1 MMKIFRFGTEMF
13 AVCTLLGMLVL
24 VPVNAT
30 DDNSAVCYCSCI
42 LLTNL
47 INTVATTVIIII
59 PNSISIS
66 YSSSPGQMRLFMV

>member
-30 DDNSAVCYCSCI
+30 DDNSAVCYC
-42 LLTNL
+42 
-47 INTVATTVIIII
+47 TVF
-59 PNSISIS
+59 
-66 YSSSPGQMRLFMV
+66 Y